1 MIHVSSLWAVSLNL
15 RLVHPIRGFSKCLP
29 NEASAKEHRRRKQL
43 YKKAEDQ
50 QWRREKSM
58 NPFMR
63 NVGMARALNKLGV
76 DAEDPVLGDTELG
89 GRVEDNLETWRD
101 ESRAVRKQFK
111 ADEEFQKGIAKR
123 KMVMKRMF
131 DPEPS
136 TPALLTWMEK
146 EMIRYLHKKDPVQWD
161 HERLAESFPA
171 TTGVIHKVLRER
183 PCYAREVIE
192 KYNKNVV
199 NNWKLLSRGQLE
211 LEPKYHEHLKS
222 GNRDLGL
229 SSGEKNL
236 AEQEIRI
243 KCESSFALPKPAIP
257 GEFASIII
265 NYNKKL
271 AKDKEEA
278 ATQLQGQEM
287 FEMQSLFGDNT
298 IPGTP
303 VENEVSVYTDTALL
317 ASNIDLSREKQMD
330 IVKFRNKYLKKGSSK
345 EETDNPNPLREKY
358 MEWVKKEEEKRKY
371 TTEKVQKIE
380 AAELS
385 KISKDNQLLYEAAER
400 DEVDVKISETGQT
413 FVFDPESGYKQPYI
427 TPNNPDTIVIPEEMK
442 NKYKFFQL
450 GDSIYDLHGDFLYRI
465 PGLA

>member
-1 MIHVSSLWAVSLNL
+1 MMFLTRGDFLVRDLTCWSRTFITSSLTL
-15 RLVHPIRGFSKCLP
+15 
-29 NEASAKEHRRRKQL
+29 ASGKEHKWRKQAH
-43 YKKAEDQ
+43 K
-50 QWRREKSM
+50 RREDKKWEAQRNM
-58 NPFMR
+58 NPFTR
-63 NVGMARALNKLGV
+63 NIGVARQLKSLEI
-76 DAEDPVLGDTELG
+76 DPDDPTFKTEDINELSG
-89 GRVEDNLETWRD
+89 SLEFTLEDKRD
-101 ESRAVRKQFK
+101 RSKTFRKQFK
-111 ADEEFQKGIAKR
+111 ADEEHLKQLAKR
-123 KMVMKRMF
+123 KIIEKKIFPKAPV
-131 DPEPS
+131 PS
-136 TPALLTWMEK
+136 LLTWMEK
-146 EMIRYLHKKDPVQWD
+146 EMIRYLHKKDPVEWS

-271 AKDKEEA
+271 AKDKET
-278 ATQLQGQEM
+278 ATQPQGREVL
-287 FEMQSLFGDNT
+287 EMQSLFGDNT

-303 VENEVSVYTDTALL
+303 LENEVSVYTDTALL
-317 ASNIDLSREKQMD
+317 ASNIDLSREKRMD
-330 IVKFRNKYLKKGSSK
+330 IVNFRKKYLRKDLTK
-345 EETDNPNPLREKY
+345 EETDNPNPFREKY
-358 MEWVKKEEEKRKY
+358 LEWVKKEEEKRKY
-371 TTEKVQKIE
+371 TSEKVQKIE

-385 KISKDNQLLYEAAER
+385 KISKDTQLLYEAAER
-400 DEVDVKISETGQT
+400 DEMDVKISETGQT
-413 FVFDPESGYKQPYI
+413 YVFDPESGYKQPYI

-465 PGLA
+465 PGLT